1 MGTSVWRGILGAV
14 VGYAIFAAPAALMFN
29 LMGWDPHA
37 AASLTV
43 IVAST
48 VVGMIAAAVGGYVA
62 TRIGRARWAGVVV
75 AAMIVMGALIS
86 LASRPGGGAIWSQL
100 VALLLLAPAALLG
113 GYRPRS
119 GASGA

>member
-1 MGTSVWRGILGAV
+1 MGTSVWRGVLGAI
-14 VGYAIFAAPAALMFN
+14 VGYVIFAAPAALMFN

-37 AASLTV
+37 ASSVAV

-48 VVGMIAAAVGGYVA
+48 VVGLIAAAVGGYVA
-62 TRIGRARWAGVVV
+62 ARIGRARWPGVLV
-75 AAMIVMGALIS
+75 AAMIVVGAMIS

-113 GYRPRS
+113 SYRRRS
-119 GASGA
+119 GANGA

>member
-1 MGTSVWRGILGAV
+1 MRTPVWRGILGAI
-14 VGYAIFAAPAALMFN
+14 VGYVIFAAPAAVMFN

-37 AASLTV
+37 PESLTV

-48 VVGMIAAAVGGYVA
+48 VVGLISAGVGGYVA
-62 TRIGRARWAGVVV
+62 PRIGRARWPGTVV
-75 AAMIVMGALIS
+75 AAMIAVGALIS
-86 LASRPGGGAIWSQL
+86 LGARAGGGAIWSQL

-113 GYRPRS
+113 SYRARA